1 MKTLHR
7 CELSNTQAFTLPQ
20 SGPRSAW
27 PGRLNLNIDPGAS
40 QGFALECYVR
50 SAAPDACTR
59 PRPTCA
65 PGRASRVHWAAP
77 DACTGLR
84 VMRVLRCGFAARC
97 EAGLCPAVR
106 LRGTI

>member
-27 PGRLNLNIDPGAS
+27 SGLLNLNIDPGAS
-40 QGFALECYVR
+40 QGFAVECYVR

-59 PRPTCA
+59 LRLT
-65 PGRASRVHWAAP
+65 RAL
-77 DACTGLR
+77 G
-84 VMRVLRCGFAARC
+84 RVLCVFSAA
-97 EAGLCPAVR
+97 ASPPDVR
-106 LRGTI
+106 QGYALPSGYKESFGAT